1 MHDLPTKD
9 AEKGTAC
16 TVADFLEAGR
26 ERLSLSV
33 VVGGRGLKR
42 KIYEPIVNRPG
53 LALAGFYSHFPWRR
67 VQVFGNAEFAY
78 VRSMTRD
85 LRVARLR
92 EMIRRRASVFV
103 FTAGHRPSA
112 AAQALA
118 AEKGVVMLASPLT
131 TRDFAYQATVILGEL
146 NAPRTALYGT
156 MVEVSGL
163 GVFLEGA
170 AGLGKSET
178 ALGLLK
184 RGAALVASTARP
196 SGSSTVIRH
205 ANGAGF
211 AKQLIPA
218 SRRLVA
224 PTVRRRLFLMAQF
237 YHVTPFRVYRAPH
250 LWCPLLRGEERC
262 DTIAASSGR
271 ALALSERKLLNSRN
285 ATHEYHCPHLPACRK
300 RGRHRAG
307 WPSPR
312 LFVWRQ
318 EPTVNF
324 HARKDRHGRYPVHKN
339 RPRVDLARRTP
350 PPALDR
356 DDLQEVPRT

>member
-1 MHDLPTKD
+1 MRDLPTKD
-9 AEKGTAC
+9 AEMGTAC

-33 VVGGRGLKR
+33 IVGGRGLRR

-53 LALAGFYSHFPWRR
+53 LALAGFYAHFPWRR

-131 TRDFAYQATVILGEL
+131 TRDFAYQSTVILGEL

-184 RGAALVASTARP
+184 RGAALVADDLTCIRKDVATNSLFASACDSTA
-196 SGSSTVIRH
+196 GYMEIRGIGIVKVPRIFGID
-205 ANGAGF
+205 AVRGEKRLELVVTFKRLKDIKGEVDRIGG
-211 AKQLIPA
+211 QP
-218 SRRLVA
+218 RLVRTILGVDIPNIVLPVSEGRDLVNMVETA
-224 PTVRRRLFLMAQF
+224 AQQHKLISTGYNPVAELSARLRQAHQAKSQ
-237 YHVTPFRVYRAPH
+237 H
-250 LWCPLLRGEERC
+250 
-262 DTIAASSGR
+262 
-271 ALALSERKLLNSRN
+271 RKGKRN
-285 ATHEYHCPHLPACRK
+285 
-300 RGRHRAG
+300 G
-307 WPSPR
+307 
-312 LFVWRQ
+312 
-318 EPTVNF
+318 
-324 HARKDRHGRYPVHKN
+324 
-339 RPRVDLARRTP
+339 
-350 PPALDR
+350 
-356 DDLQEVPRT
+356 